1 MADENVKYG
10 EEVILVVDDDES
22 VRVPIAEVLKHL
34 GFEAHTASDGP
45 DALDFLQKNHATF
58 LLTDMKMP
66 DMNGLELIKIVS
78 VEYPGICTIAMTG
91 HSKEYTYIDVV
102 NAGAADF
109 INKPFDI
116 EELEAKVRR
125 AILERDIK
133 NELSRLS
140 ITDSLTGLYNQRH
153 FYAKLKEETM
163 RASRQGYSVGLIL
176 LDLDGFKQYNDSKG
190 HLAGDKVLQKVGEI
204 IDKNIR
210 EGVDSGYRYGGDEF
224 AIILIDAGPDV
235 WQLIVR
241 RIEEAIKDKCHVTAS
256 TGFAM
261 YKEGMSPELFV
272 EEADQHLYKFKGKK
286 KNMGL
291 NQ

>member
-1 MADENVKYG
+1 MAEENVNYG

-78 VEYPGICTIAMTG
+78 EEHPEICTIAMTG

-140 ITDSLTGLYNQRH
+140 ITDSLTGLYNQ
-153 FYAKLKEETM
+153 
-163 RASRQGYSVGLIL
+163 SS
-176 LDLDGFKQYNDSKG
+176 
-190 HLAGDKVLQKVGEI
+190 
-204 IDKNIR
+204 
-210 EGVDSGYRYGGDEF
+210 
-224 AIILIDAGPDV
+224 AIFFHRMDIFTPSL
-235 WQLIVR
+235 
-241 RIEEAIKDKCHVTAS
+241 
-256 TGFAM
+256 
-261 YKEGMSPELFV
+261 
-272 EEADQHLYKFKGKK
+272 KK
-286 KNMGL
+286 KR
-291 NQ
+291 

>member
-1 MADENVKYG
+1 MSEESVNYNDEV
-10 EEVILVVDDDES
+10 VLVVDDDES
-22 VRVPIAEVLKHL
+22 VRVPISEVLKHL
-34 GFEAHTASDGP
+34 GFEAYTASDGP
-45 DALDFLQKNHATF
+45 DAMIFLKKNKVTL

-66 DMNGLELIKIVS
+66 EMNGLELIKQVS
-78 VEYPGICTIAMTG
+78 EKYPGVCTIAMTG

-125 AILERDIK
+125 AIIERDIK

-140 ITDSLTGLYNQRH
+140 VTDSLTGLYNQRH
-153 FYAKLKEETM
+153 FYDKLKDETM
-163 RASRQGYSVGLIL
+163 RAIRQGYSVGLIL
-176 LDLDGFKQYNDSKG
+176 LDLDGFKQYNDKNG
-190 HLAGDKVLQKVGEI
+190 HLAGDKVLQKVGQI
-204 IDKNIR
+204 IEKNIR

-224 AIILIDAGPDV
+224 AIILIDAGPDI
-235 WQLIVR
+235 WQQIVK
-241 RIEEAIKDKCHVTAS
+241 RIEEAIEEKCEITAS

-286 KNMGL
+286 KNL
-291 NQ
+291 TS